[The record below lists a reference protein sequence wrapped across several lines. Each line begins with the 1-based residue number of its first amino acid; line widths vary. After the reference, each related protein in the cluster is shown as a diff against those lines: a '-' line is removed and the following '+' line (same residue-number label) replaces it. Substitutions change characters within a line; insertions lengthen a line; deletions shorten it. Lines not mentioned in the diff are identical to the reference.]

1 MNAIFLTTAALISTL
16 ISPLALAKSKPVP
29 GLYQLDPLH
38 SKVGFEVPHLVISSV
53 EGAFKVFDGKIQIEE
68 NFSRSK
74 VTATVDVGSIDTGV
88 AKRDDHLRS
97 PDFFDVQKFP
107 KMSFESTSVKGS
119 PDAFKLEGNL
129 TLHGVTKKV
138 VFDCVYFG
146 QVTDGYG
153 NRKVAFKGKTK
164 INRKDFGL
172 VWNMM
177 VEAGPTVGD
186 EVSIALNFQAAAA
199 QSQAKK

>member
-1 MNAIFLTTAALISTL
+1 MNTIFLTTAVLMSSL
-16 ISPLALAKSKPVP
+16 VSSFALAKSKPAP
-29 GLYQLDPLH
+29 GVYQLDPLH

-53 EGAFKVFDGKIQIEE
+53 EGSFKVFDGKIQIED

-74 VTATVDVGSIDTGV
+74 VSASVDVGSIDTGV
-88 AKRDDHLRS
+88 SKRDDHLRS
-97 PDFFDVQKFP
+97 PDFFDAQKFP
-107 KMSFESTSVKGS
+107 RMTFESTAITGS
-119 PDAFKLEGNL
+119 PDSFKLEGDL
-129 TLHGVTKKV
+129 TIHGVKKRV
-138 VFDCVYFG
+138 VFDCVYLG

-177 VEAGPTVGD
+177 VEAGPTVGA